1 MADESLKPQG
11 EMPFDGQR
19 MFWGGF
25 EKIVDTAQ
33 QQPRQQPAA
42 PDHRLTTAR

>member
-11 EMPFDGQR
+11 EMPFAGQR

-25 EKIVDTAQ
+25 DNIVDTK
-33 QQPRQQPAA
+33 
-42 PDHRLTTAR
+42 AREVAEA

>member
-1 MADESLKPQG
+1 MADESMRPDG
-11 EMPFDGQR
+11 EMPFDGKR

-33 QQPRQQPAA
+33 QPAQQAGA
-42 PDHRLTTAR
+42 PVSA